1 MRDAQGTIGL
11 NERERHIHVSK
22 MEKQTA
28 ESKRHQRMAWLV
40 KMLKSAEPPIS
51 VKKFVAIGAYNQG
64 VSVTKIREY
73 LDLLID
79 MEVLEEDEEELK
91 WLG

>member
-1 MRDAQGTIGL
+1 
-11 NERERHIHVSK
+11 
-22 MEKQTA
+22 
-28 ESKRHQRMAWLV
+28 MAWLV
-40 KMLKSAEPPIS
+40 KMLKSAEPPI
-51 VKKFVAIGAYNQG
+51 KKDYFTALCAYNQA